1 MGRGLGV
8 RERPQAILVDVDGPL
23 ITTGGPG
30 RGAGGDSVEEPL
42 RAHVA
47 DAIAVGLAGGRYSE
61 AELREAGADHV
72 LGSLVEAL
80 PGTVAESP

>member
-8 RERPQAILVDVDGPL
+8 RERPQRSSSTSTAL

-42 RAHVA
+42 RAHAA